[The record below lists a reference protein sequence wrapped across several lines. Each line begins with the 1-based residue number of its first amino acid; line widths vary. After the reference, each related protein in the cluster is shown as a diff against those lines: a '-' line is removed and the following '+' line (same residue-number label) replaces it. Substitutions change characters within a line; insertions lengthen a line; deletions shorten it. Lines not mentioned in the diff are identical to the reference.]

1 MTRSRSGSVELDRA
15 LGDRWVVTRGL
26 AAGERLI
33 VAGKQKIKPGM
44 QVAVREQVASDD
56 GAAERSRPSLAA
68 R

>member
-1 MTRSRSGSVELDRA
+1 MVEQRSVDLDRA
-15 LGDRWVVTRGL
+15 LGDSWVVTRGL

-44 QVAVREQVASDD
+44 QVTVREQVASGD
-56 GAAERSRPSLAA
+56 GASERSKPALAA